1 MIKLFNDPVHGFI
14 EVPTGLILQLVNH
27 PYVQRMRR
35 IRQLGLTSLVYPGAV
50 HSRFSHVLGAMYLM
64 QQALNTLRS
73 KGVEITDHEYEQA
86 QVAILLHDIG
96 HAPFSHALEFVL
108 LDGYHHETIGRAVM
122 ARLNDELGGR
132 ITTALQIFEGSYPKP
147 FLHQLVSGQLD
158 TDRLDYLMRDSFF
171 TGVQEGIVGTDRIL
185 KTLNVF
191 EGQLV
196 VEEKGVYSIEK
207 LIIARRLMYWQV
219 YLHKTVMSAE
229 QLLIRLLSRAK
240 ALFAAGEQLWLD
252 DSLTYF
258 FRQGPAQTLTEATL
272 AHYMALDDEDIL
284 YAIKRWQSSDDRLLA
299 DLSTRLLERKLL
311 KLQYYDQPVA
321 PAILQERMAYH
332 AQKTGYATEEMAYL
346 VFEGSTSNLAYGLGG
361 TDEPIR
367 ILGKD
372 GRVRP
377 LTEATDLPNFRDL
390 THPVIRYYLCQ
401 PGG

>member
-73 KGVEITDHEYEQA
+73 KGVEITDLEYEQA

-122 ARLNDELGGR
+122 ERLNAELEGR
-132 ITTALQIFEGSYPKP
+132 ISTALQIFEGSYPKP

-191 EGQLV
+191 DGQLV

-229 QLLIRLLSRAK
+229 QLLIRLLTRAK
-240 ALFAAGEQLWLD
+240 ALFAAGEALWLD
-252 DSLTYF
+252 ERLTYF
-258 FRQGPAQTLTEATL
+258 FRQTPTETLTEETL
-272 AHYMALDDEDIL
+272 ARYMALDDEDIL
-284 YAIKRWQSSDDRLLA
+284 YAIKRWQACGDRLLA
-299 DLSTRLLERKLL
+299 ELSTRLLQRKLL
-311 KLQYYDQPVA
+311 KLRYYDHPV
-321 PAILQERMAYH
+321 PVGELH
-332 AQKTGYATEEMAYL
+332 ARLTHHQQSLGYGPEEMSYL
-346 VFEGSTSNLAYGLGG
+346 VFDGSTSNLAYGLGR

-372 GRVRP
+372 GRVRD

-390 THPVIRYYLCQ
+390 THPITRYYLCQ
-401 PGG
+401 PGY